1 MEKVIEFLRKVGRL
15 KTTKRKGWV
24 LKGIE
29 DAESVAEHSF
39 RTAILALVLSEKEG
53 VDADKCVK
61 MALVHDL
68 AEAITGDITPFDKLS
83 KEEKSKIE
91 TKAMAELLKGT
102 HTEIIGIWEEYDE
115 CKTPEA
121 RFVHDMDKIEM
132 LLQAFEYEK
141 LGKYELREFW
151 EHVQKNIRGRTAK
164 EIFRGLEKKK

>member
-39 RTAILALVLSEKEG
+39 RTAMLALVLSEKEG

-61 MALVHDL
+61 MALIHDL
-68 AEAITGDITPFDKLS
+68 AEAIAGDITPLDNLTK
-83 KEEKSKIE
+83 KQKSEIE
-91 TKAMAELLKGT
+91 AKAMRQILEGTDTGIMEL
-102 HTEIIGIWEEYDE
+102 WEEYDE

-141 LGKYELREFW
+141 SGKYELREFW